1 MTQPAPPD
9 PPAPDR
15 GALRVKAP
23 IREIR
28 AWAMYDWANSAYT
41 SLSITVLMFFITLV
55 AVGPESVAA
64 GQLSRFAAGLGFTL
78 LPENCG
84 PLVWSWGLSLSMA
97 IAALLSPIL
106 GAMADA
112 RAAKRRFLAATALPG
127 AIGAVALAF
136 LPESRPWLIVGLFFV
151 VSLFFELSF
160 GFYNGFLPELAD
172 DESMDRISAMGF
184 AYGYVG
190 GGLALALQVVV
201 FTCGKFVGIDDQV
214 VQLRIG
220 LAIMGLWWGL
230 FSLPAVL
237 LLRDRSPPRGP
248 RLSLPGSAR
257 QALGEVVCTL
267 RNIRAYRTLALF
279 LLGFLFYNDGIQTV
293 ISQAPVFAERDL
305 NFAPEDLLPLILAF
319 QFICLPG
326 ALVVGR
332 VTERM
337 GQKRTL
343 MICLAVWVGLLATSY
358 FIQTK
363 LQFWMLSIVLGLVM
377 GGTQSVARAMM
388 GVMTPPARTAEF
400 FGFFNFSGRATSWL
414 GTFLF
419 GAVVAQTG
427 SARLAILSLLVLF
440 IIGWL
445 ITLPV
450 NVARGR
456 QDAARG

>member
-1 MTQPAPPD
+1 MTQPTTPEPSAPQPG
-9 PPAPDR
+9 AP
-15 GALRVKAP
+15 RVKAP
-23 IREIR
+23 LREIR

-41 SLSITVLMFFITLV
+41 SLSITVLMSFIESV
-55 AVGPESVAA
+55 AVGPESKAA
-64 GQLSRFAAGLGFTL
+64 GQLSRFAGMLGFTL

-97 IAALLSPIL
+97 VAALLSPIL

-127 AIGAVALAF
+127 AVGAVVMAF
-136 LPESRPWLIVGLFFV
+136 MPLSTPWLFVGLFFL

-172 DESMDRISAMGF
+172 DESMDRVSAMGF

-190 GGLALALQVVV
+190 GGLALLLQVGV
-201 FTCGKFVGIDDQV
+201 FTFGGLVGVDDII

-230 FSLPAVL
+230 FSLPAVF
-237 LLRDRSPPRGP
+237 LLRDRMPPRGE
-248 RLSLPGSAR
+248 RLPLLGATR
-257 QALGEVVCTL
+257 QAIGEVKGTL

-293 ISQAPVFAERDL
+293 ISQSSVFGKRDIGFTTAE
-305 NFAPEDLLPLILAF
+305 LLPLILAF

-326 ALVVGR
+326 ALIVGK
-332 VTERM
+332 VTDRL

-363 LQFWMLSIVLGLVM
+363 LQFWMLSIVLGLVL

-400 FGFFNFSGRATSWL
+400 FGFFNFSGRATSWM

-427 SARLAILSLLVLF
+427 SARLAIISLLALF

-450 NVARGR
+450 NVERGK